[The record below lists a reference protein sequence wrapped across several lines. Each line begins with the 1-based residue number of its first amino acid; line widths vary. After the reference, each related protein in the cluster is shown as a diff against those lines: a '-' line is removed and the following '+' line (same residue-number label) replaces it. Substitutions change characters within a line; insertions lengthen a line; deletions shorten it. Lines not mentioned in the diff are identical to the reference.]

1 MSKDQIAKAE
11 EQVPAGAAYVIEVED
26 DNGKTRKCYL
36 KKINRATMEAVLG
49 LTMAVNSSPQYI
61 RAGEIILTNCW
72 AGGDEEIRK
81 NDDLLVP
88 AAMQAYR
95 LVEVKNAELKKL

>member
-1 MSKDQIAKAE
+1 MSENKKTTETIPVGAK
-11 EQVPAGAAYVIEVED
+11 YVIEVEHED
-26 DNGKTRKCYL
+26 KTLKCYL
-36 KKINRATMEAVLG
+36 KPISRQTMEIVLG
-49 LTMAVNSSPQYI
+49 LTMAVSGPPQYI
-61 RAGEIILTNCW
+61 RAGEVILNACW
-72 AGGDEEIRK
+72 VGGDDEIRK